1 MVPVSAAKDGLYE
14 EAVVISGDSDL
25 VEPIREANRRDAFDN
40 VWILDVDGVHLL
52 IASGSLGSA
61 TEGAVMAEIRQ
72 MVESIHFE
80 R

>member
-1 MVPVSAAKDGLYE
+1 MAIGGGTSGTRRQTSGSTVSRDPRSPSARHS
-14 EAVVISGDSDL
+14 EA
-25 VEPIREANRRDAFDN
+25 
-40 VWILDVDGVHLL
+40 WIVDFDGVHLL